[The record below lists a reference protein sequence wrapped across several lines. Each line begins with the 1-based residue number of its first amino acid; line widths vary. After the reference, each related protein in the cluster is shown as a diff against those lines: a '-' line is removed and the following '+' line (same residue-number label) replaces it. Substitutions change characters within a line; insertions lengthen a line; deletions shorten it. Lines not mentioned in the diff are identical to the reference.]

1 MGTPA
6 SSVPTPALT
15 SHRPGGRVRFSA
27 ATVLVVILCLPAL
40 VPLAAIVVAA
50 FSPETAIWAH
60 LARYI
65 LPEVIGN
72 TLLLTTGVALLG
84 GSLGT
89 ALAWLTAMCEF
100 PGRRFFEWALLLP
113 LAIPAYVL
121 AFVAVGFL
129 DYSGPLQSWLRA
141 VAGSSSWVPPIRSG
155 GGAIVVLSLATYP
168 YVYLLARSAFLTQ
181 GRRAL
186 EAAQSLGLGRAAA
199 TWRVALPM
207 ARPWI
212 AAGVALVCM
221 ETLADFGAVSVFNYN
236 TFTTAIYRAWAGM
249 FSVNA
254 ALELAGVLMVFVLI
268 VLAIE
273 RKSRAAARFS
283 SSRDSSRDAPRMT
296 LHGWTRFVA
305 ACACLAIFL
314 LAFALPFTQL
324 LLWTAKHLSQD
335 LDARYFGFIARSL
348 ALAASAAVVIVSASV
363 LLAYVLR
370 RRNTR
375 FSRSLIRVATMG
387 YAIPGTVLAIGIL
400 VPVISLNNFV
410 QALLRDW
417 LGSSAPV
424 LVLHGTLVT
433 VLAAY
438 LARFLAVGFNPV
450 ESGLQRITHS
460 IDEAA
465 VGLGVIGRQL
475 VHRVH
480 LPLLKTS
487 LTTAATLVFVDV
499 MKEMPITLI
508 TRPVGWE
515 TLATR
520 IFEMTSEGDW
530 ERAALPAVAIVLA
543 GLIPVALLT
552 RRGAHVA

>member
-1 MGTPA
+1 M
-6 SSVPTPALT
+6 
-15 SHRPGGRVRFSA
+15 RFSA
-27 ATVLVVILCLPAL
+27 STFVVFVLCLPAL

-60 LARYI
+60 LAHYV

-72 TLLLTTGVALLG
+72 TLLLMVGVALLG
-84 GSLGT
+84 GCLGT
-89 ALAWLTAMCEF
+89 ALSWLTAICDF

-129 DYSGPLQSWLRA
+129 DYSGPLQSWIRA
-141 VAGSSSWVPPIRSG
+141 VSGSSNWFPPIRSG

-186 EAAQSLGLGRAAA
+186 EAAQSLGLGRRAA

-212 AAGVALVCM
+212 AAGVALICM

-249 FSVNA
+249 FSVDA

-283 SSRDSSRDAPRMT
+283 SARDTSRDAPRLQLEGMGRG
-296 LHGWTRFVA
+296 LAVF
-305 ACACLAIFL
+305 ACATVFL

-324 LLWTAKHLSQD
+324 LLWTAKHLAQD
-335 LDARYFGFIARSL
+335 LDVRYLGFIVRSV
-348 ALAASAAVVIVSASV
+348 ALAAGAAVVIVSASV
-363 LLAYVLR
+363 LLAYVQR

-375 FSRSLIRVATMG
+375 LLSSVIRIATMG

-400 VPVISLNNFV
+400 VPVISLNNFL

-417 LGSSAPV
+417 MGSSAPV
-424 LVLHGTLVT
+424 LMLHGTLLT

-438 LARFLAVGFNPV
+438 LVRFLTVGFNPI
-450 ESGLQRITHS
+450 ETGLQRITNS

-465 VGLGVIGRQL
+465 MGLGVVGRQL
-475 VHRVH
+475 VRRVH
-480 LPLLKTS
+480 LPLLRTS
-487 LTTAATLVFVDV
+487 LATAATLIFVDV